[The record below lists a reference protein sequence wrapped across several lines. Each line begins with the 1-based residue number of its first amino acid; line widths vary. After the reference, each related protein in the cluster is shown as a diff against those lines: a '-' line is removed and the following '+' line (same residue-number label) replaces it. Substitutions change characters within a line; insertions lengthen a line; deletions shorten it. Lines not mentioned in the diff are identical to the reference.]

1 MIVVESEPD
10 VSQQIIDEDK
20 SEDGREPFWLLKFV
34 GMFIWMVV
42 LFFVVVVI
50 ATFVIG
56 VISYILDPTFGEPI
70 V

>member
-1 MIVVESEPD
+1 MDSEPD

>member
-1 MIVVESEPD
+1 MGSEPD
-10 VSQQIIDEDK
+10 VSQQISDEDK
-20 SEDGREPFWLLKFV
+20 SEDDREPFWLLKFV
-34 GMFIWMVV
+34 GMFMWMVV

-56 VISYILDPTFGEPI
+56 AISYILDPTFGEPI

>member
-1 MIVVESEPD
+1 MDSEPD

-34 GMFIWMVV
+34 GMFTWMVV